1 MSPEKHPS
9 HRGCHSGFSYS
20 SSVGGDEYGHPHG
33 TAAGKALARAEA
45 AQCFLSP
52 FLNSSGDLFKKKKK
66 KAASSNEKGAVCI
79 CSEEMGLSLLALLVK
94 DPAGMVVGEIL
105 T

>member
-9 HRGCHSGFSYS
+9 HRGGYSGFSYS
-20 SSVGGDEYGHPHG
+20 SGVGGDEYGHPHG

-66 KAASSNEKGAVCI
+66 QQAAMKKGQFASAQKRWVCLYWL
-79 CSEEMGLSLLALLVK
+79 CSLK
-94 DPAGMVVGEIL
+94 IL
-105 T
+105 PVWWWERS